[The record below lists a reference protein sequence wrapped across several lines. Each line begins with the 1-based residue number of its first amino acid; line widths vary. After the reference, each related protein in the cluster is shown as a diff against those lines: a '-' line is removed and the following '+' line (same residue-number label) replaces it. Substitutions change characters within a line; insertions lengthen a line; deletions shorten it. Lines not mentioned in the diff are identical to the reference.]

1 MLNSINN
8 IKSYKYMN
16 SNNNLKN
23 SLQKSIIAET
33 KSIDK
38 KLSNIDLR
46 FSNAE
51 SLLSQ
56 TLPKNVDNHK
66 IKIVKDSFTI
76 PEEEYSLISK
86 CQEKLLNYKKVFNKS
101 EIIRLGLIALNNL
114 KDEEILKLSEG
125 LLRIKTGKPKRL

>member
-114 KDEEILKLSEG
+114 KDEEILKLSEA